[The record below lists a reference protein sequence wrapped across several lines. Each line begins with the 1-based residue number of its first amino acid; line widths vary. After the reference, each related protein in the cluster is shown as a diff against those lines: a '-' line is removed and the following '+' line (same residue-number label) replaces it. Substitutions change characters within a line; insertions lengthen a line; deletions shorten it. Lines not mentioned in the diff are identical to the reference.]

1 MPKQLPTTSTS
12 SESEDNSKI
21 TMSAA
26 VTDIVKINSKALEP
40 SELKRLDKL
49 EKEAISGHVIVSKGR
64 KFKAARRR
72 IRGCPNGG
80 SSFADLAYLARVV
93 SSSNRWS

>member
-26 VTDIVKINSKALEP
+26 LTDIVKINSKALEP

-49 EKEAISGHVIVSKGR
+49 EKEAISGHVIVTKGR
-64 KFKAARRR
+64 KFKADRPCAAARAGR

-80 SSFADLAYLARVV
+80 
-93 SSSNRWS
+93 